1 MEAGFET
8 IGNATL
14 ICYDRAPVLVTDPW
28 IVGSAYFG
36 SWLLSHEIPEEQMSA
51 IKSCEYVW
59 ISHGH
64 PDHLSGES
72 LDMLRNKKILLPDHV
87 GGRIAHVMRK
97 EGFHCTILKD
107 RVWTR
112 LSPQIRVL
120 CIADYNQDALLLV
133 DVTGTL
139 VIDLNDTSDRGW
151 GHFVRSIIKNYEHTF
166 LLRIFGYGDAD
177 MINYFDENN
186 VRIEPQ
192 AARKLPVGKSIAL
205 TAERFGARYVIPFS
219 SLHKYQRAD
228 SVWANE
234 YTTPLDAYAI
244 GFTSNRCE
252 LLPAFMRYDC
262 LSKSFTEINP
272 PAAPDN
278 VVDPKTFGDDW
289 LEQLEKDEF
298 QKLEIYFK
306 SISHIQECMDYINF
320 RVGGKD
326 NHIEFQTRGFTKGI
340 TFEVPRNSL
349 MQAIEFEIF
358 DDLLIGNFMKT
369 RLEGKWLS
377 PSLYPDFAPYVAKYA
392 DNGRAKTP
400 EELKQ
405 YFREY
410 RRRAPLDYLRHRI
423 PYRVCSDFLSHV
435 QADTRVYQFARKTWR
450 FAQAARW
457 I

>member
-36 SWLLSHEIPEEQMSA
+36 SWTLSHEIPAEQMNA
-51 IKSCEYVW
+51 IKNCEYVW

-64 PDHLSGES
+64 PDHLSVES
-72 LDMLRNKKILLPDHV
+72 LNMLRNKKILLPDHV
-87 GGRIAHVMRK
+87 GSRIVDVMRHD
-97 EGFHCTILKD
+97 GFYCTILKD

-133 DVTGTL
+133 DVAGTL
-139 VIDLNDTSDRGW
+139 VVDLNDSSDYGW
-151 GHFVRSIIKNYEHTF
+151 GHFVRNVIKNYEYTF
-166 LLRIFGYGDAD
+166 LLKLFGYGDAD
-177 MINYFDENN
+177 MINFFDEDNI
-186 VRIEPQ
+186 RIEPQ
-192 AARKLPVGKSIAL
+192 AAKKLPVGKNMAL
-205 TAERFGARYVIPFS
+205 TAQHFGVRYIVPFS

-228 SVWANE
+228 SIWANE
-234 YTTPLDAYAI
+234 YTTPLDAYGI

-252 LLPAFMRYDC
+252 LLPSFIRYDC
-262 LSKSFTEINP
+262 LSKSYTEINP
-272 PAAPDN
+272 QATTDN
-278 VVDPKTFGDDW
+278 VIDPKTFGDDW

-298 QKLEIYFK
+298 RKIEAYFK

-320 RVGGKD
+320 RIGGKD
-326 NHIEFQTRGFTKGI
+326 NRVEFRTRGFNKGI
-340 TFEVPRNSL
+340 TFEVPRHSL

-369 RLEGKWLS
+369 RLEGRWLT
-377 PSLYPDFAPYVAKYA
+377 PSLYPDFAPYVPKYA

-400 EELKQ
+400 EELKK

-423 PYRVCSDFLSHV
+423 PYRVCRAFLSHV
-435 QADTRVYQFARKTWR
+435 KADTRAYQFARKTWR
-450 FAQAARW
+450 FAQSSRW